1 VVFPSVADWSRV
13 ARRVGWAL
21 TLALVILLIQST
33 FWDARV
39 PWALKLA
46 VAAVAVLSAWRPADG
61 LLAVAGLVPFGHVLV
76 TSVWR
81 VYPFALAEALV
92 LAFLA
97 GYLWRH
103 RPGALEAG
111 APPDHLAV
119 PSRLFALVVLASCL
133 VQLAVLQVWHDY
145 PLRYA
150 ASFVD
155 YLATGYLT
163 TVLDPRPWV
172 DGRGFVWTAAMLL
185 EGVALLRCASALCR
199 KQPALARRLTA
210 VMIAAGV
217 CVAVLSFY
225 EPITWA
231 LSFGQPI
238 ASIWAIRRGSPAIP
252 SINTGGPY
260 FMLLAFVAIGTAAA
274 SRVYLVPGLMA
285 GVICIGA
292 MWLTQTR
299 SSIVAGLAV
308 LAAVAVWLAMARGLR
323 LRSSRAVAIAGV
335 VAIAVGVCLVVYRP
349 LYVFASGV
357 NRFSAGTSLYYRLL
371 MSETA
376 VRIFLSHPFFGVGVG
391 QYELSYRNFSTPELL
406 AVLPIAN
413 AHNYFLWVSAEL
425 GLVGIAIFLWI
436 LGATLARSWSQ
447 IRVHQLDYWLL
458 GTFVGLVA
466 FIITWVIG
474 QPLGVPQVAYTF
486 WIMLGLLAGS
496 STNTAP
502 PAVGGRRQL
511 LLRRIALAAT
521 ILFVLGSVSIRADRA
536 VADVDLSRVLYGFYN
551 SNRADN
557 RDFRWAGPRA
567 TFFMSRSVR
576 AINVPLA
583 AKLPDTADGAQVD
596 ILVDGRLAD
605 RIMLSDRDWHDIGVN
620 APQSGQRFWRVD
632 LRVTP
637 NGPSANLPEN
647 RRRVAVAEIAVTQQQ
662 ADR

>member
-1 VVFPSVADWSRV
+1 MVFPSVADWSRV

-21 TLALVILLIQST
+21 TIALVILLIQST

-61 LLAVAGLVPFGHVLV
+61 LLVVAGLVPFGHVLV
-76 TSVWR
+76 TSVWQA
-81 VYPFALAEALV
+81 YPFALAEALV

-97 GYLWRH
+97 GYLWRQ
-103 RPGALEAG
+103 RPGALEAS
-111 APPDHLAV
+111 APRDHLAV

-133 VQLAVLQVWHDY
+133 VQFAVLQVWHDY
-145 PLRYA
+145 PLQYA
-150 ASFVD
+150 ASFID

-199 KQPALARRLTA
+199 RQPALARRLTT

-217 CVAVLSFY
+217 GVAVLSFY
-225 EPITWA
+225 EPVATAWS
-231 LSFGQPI
+231 LSQPI
-238 ASIWAIRRGSPAIP
+238 ASILAVRRGSPAIP

-274 SRVYLVPGLMA
+274 ARADRFPGLMA

-299 SSIVAGLAV
+299 SSIIAGLAV
-308 LAAVAVWLAMARGLR
+308 LAAVAVWLTMARGLR
-323 LRSSRAVAIAGV
+323 LRPLRAVAIAGV
-335 VAIAVGVCLVVYRP
+335 AAIAVGVSLVVFRP
-349 LYVFASGV
+349 LSVFVSGANRWTAS
-357 NRFSAGTSLYYRLL
+357 TSLYYRFLL
-371 MSETA
+371 SETA
-376 VRIFLSHPFFGVGVG
+376 WRMTLSHPLFGVGVG
-391 QYELSYRNFSTPELL
+391 QYEQSYRAFSSPELL
-406 AVLPIAN
+406 AVHPINN
-413 AHNYFLWVSAEL
+413 AHNYFLWTSAEL

-436 LGATLARSWSQ
+436 LGATLARCWSQ

-458 GTFVGLVA
+458 GTFAGLVA

-474 QPLGVPQVAYTF
+474 QPLAVPQVAYTF
-486 WIMLGLLAGS
+486 WIMLGLLAGC
-496 STNTAP
+496 STDPAP
-502 PAVGGRRQL
+502 AAAAGRRQPL
-511 LLRRIALAAT
+511 PARIALAAT
-521 ILFVLGSVSIRADRA
+521 VILVLGSVPIRAERA
-536 VADVDLSRVLYGFYN
+536 IADVDLSRVVYGFYN

-567 TFFMSRSVR
+567 TFFVRRSVR

-583 AKLPDTADGAQVD
+583 AKLPDTPDGAQVD
-596 ILVDGRLAD
+596 ILVDGRPAD
-605 RIMLSDRDWHDIGVN
+605 RVMLRDRDWHDIAVN
-620 APQSGQRFWRVD
+620 APLSARPFWRVD
-632 LRVTP
+632 LHVTP
-637 NGPSANLPEN
+637 NGPSASLPEN
-647 RRRVAVAEIAVTQQQ
+647 RRRVAVAEIAATRRQE
-662 ADR
+662 DP